1 MRSRYPGVNPPSP
14 RQDLGH
20 AAFRCCQSGAC
31 TFMMIASLHFAERGE
46 LPLAQ
51 WQSAAISWGETSS
64 SSPSGNH
71 IAAPGS
77 FGWQSLDTGSG
88 TWATA

>member
-1 MRSRYPGVNPPSP
+1 MPPFAVVKAVPG
-14 RQDLGH
+14 
-20 AAFRCCQSGAC
+20 

-51 WQSAAISWGETSS
+51 WQSATISWGETSS